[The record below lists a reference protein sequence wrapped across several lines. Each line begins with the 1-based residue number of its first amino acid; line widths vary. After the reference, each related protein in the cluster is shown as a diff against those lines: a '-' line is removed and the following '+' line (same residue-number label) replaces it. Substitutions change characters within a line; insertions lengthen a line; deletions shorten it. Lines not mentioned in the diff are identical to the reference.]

1 MPLAN
6 NPGTSAI
13 QDDEHLEAMSEPS
26 MTEPINLF
34 DRQLLQRRRARVAPS
49 AARHDFLLKH
59 AADDLMDRL
68 SLIRRSFTTAAVLG
82 ADCGHMA
89 HRLSRQH
96 GLATVITI
104 DPVTSLLQHCAA
116 PTVVADA
123 EAFPFANGTLDLVV
137 APLSL
142 QSVNDLP
149 GAFAQIRHALKPDG
163 LFLAAFVGG
172 QTLHEL
178 RQSLLE
184 AESETTGGASP
195 RIHPAVD
202 VREIGHLLQRTG
214 FALPVVD
221 SDSITVTYASPIA
234 LMHELRGM
242 GATNVLTQRS
252 RLALR
257 RSTLFRAC
265 EIYANRFSDDKG
277 RIRATFEIV
286 TLTAW
291 VPHESQQKPLK
302 PGSATA
308 RLVDVLKPTQP

>member
-1 MPLAN
+1 
-6 NPGTSAI
+6 
-13 QDDEHLEAMSEPS
+13 MSDPS
-26 MTEPINLF
+26 QLF
-34 DRQLLQRRRARVAPS
+34 DRQLLQRRRARMAAS

-59 AADDLMDRL
+59 AADDLIDRL
-68 SLIRRSFTTAAVLG
+68 SLIRRTFRTAAVVG
-82 ADCGHMA
+82 ADLGHMA
-89 HRLSRQH
+89 HRLSREQ
-96 GLATVITI
+96 GLATVITT
-104 DPVTSLLQHCAA
+104 DPVASLLRQCVA
-116 PTVVADA
+116 PIVVADT
-123 EAFPFANGTLDLVV
+123 EAFPFANGTLDLVL

-172 QTLHEL
+172 QTLQEL

-242 GATNVLTQRS
+242 GATNVLAQRS

-265 EIYANRFSDDKG
+265 DIYANRYSDDKG

-291 VPHESQQKPLK
+291 VPHESQQTPLK
-302 PGSATA
+302 PGSANQ
-308 RLVDVLKPTQP
+308 RLVDGLKTTQP